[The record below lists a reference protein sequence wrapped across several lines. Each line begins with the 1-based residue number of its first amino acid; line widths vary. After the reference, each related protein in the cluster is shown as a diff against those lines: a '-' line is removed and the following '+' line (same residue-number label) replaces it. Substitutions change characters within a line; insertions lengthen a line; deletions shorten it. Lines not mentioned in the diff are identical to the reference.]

1 MVNVDIGGKC
11 GKEKYMYTLQIKQF
25 LCHDF
30 HRKDKIEKENTSK
43 K

>member
-11 GKEKYMYTLQIKQF
+11 GKVKFMYTWRIKQF
-25 LCHDF
+25 LCCDF